1 VLDTAEHLGS
11 GGDKDTDTRTTT
23 GRAVPNMNPR
33 TVRWVVIITVIAMV
47 ALFVSALASGR

>member
-1 VLDTAEHLGS
+1 
-11 GGDKDTDTRTTT
+11 
-23 GRAVPNMNPR
+23 MNPR